1 MPVLVGFQAF
11 CPASCFVM
19 CDTDVA
25 PQSGTF
31 HTRGRYEQLYKNYSG
46 SNDGLNTQCDNEKS
60 GNMLKR
66 HFKQK

>member
-1 MPVLVGFQAF
+1 MNFG
-11 CPASCFVM
+11 
-19 CDTDVA
+19 
-25 PQSGTF
+25 SGGQIIALKSATALILD
-31 HTRGRYEQLYKNYSG
+31 RYEQLYKNYSG